1 MAKNLIP
8 QIAKMLGVKLGE
20 EFKIDTSGDDIFQIT
35 ESGVWMRKGIDKE
48 EWVEKPFEFVMLC
61 NGDAEIIRLPWKP
74 KVGEQYYSFG
84 GRLIGDPTVWIVVDV
99 IWQGLAYDVAMFD
112 KGWVYK
118 SKDEAKA
125 ALPKVAAEVG
135 VEYEL

>member
-8 QIAKMLGVKLGE
+8 GIAKMLGVELGE

-61 NGDAEIIRLPWKP
+61 NGDAEIIRLPWQP
-74 KVGEQYYSFG
+74 KVGETYYSFC
-84 GRLIGDPTVWIVVDV
+84 RFRVEWCA
-99 IWQGLAYDVAMFD
+99 WQQQ
-112 KGWVYK
+112 
-118 SKDEAKA
+118 
-125 ALPKVAAEVG
+125 
-135 VEYEL
+135 